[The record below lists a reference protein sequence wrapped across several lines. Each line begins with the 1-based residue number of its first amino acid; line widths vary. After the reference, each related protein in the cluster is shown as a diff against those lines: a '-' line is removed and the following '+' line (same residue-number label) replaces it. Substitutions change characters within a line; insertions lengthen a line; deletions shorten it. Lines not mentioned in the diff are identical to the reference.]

1 MKGNKKILV
10 IAILL
15 LLIAVSYGTYAIYKS
30 AFSGTATV
38 STAVWH
44 IEFSDGS
51 EILENNFNVVFEGTD
66 CHNNHVLDGK
76 IAPGATCEKTI
87 TLDADGTEVD
97 VEYTVSVDDSTITVT
112 PSTSTDD
119 ANDFTAS
126 LSPSTG
132 RILYSANDQTATLT
146 LSITWAGTDDSD
158 TDTINAAD
166 TALAGKT
173 LSVPVTLIAKQ
184 VPVTAS

>member
-38 STAVWH
+38 STAAWH
-44 IEFSDGS
+44 IAFSDGS
-51 EILENNFNVVFEGTD
+51 ENLEDSFNVVFEGTD
-66 CHNNHVLDGK
+66 CHNEHVLDGK
-76 IAPGATCEKTI
+76 IAPGATCTKTI
-87 TLDADGTEVD
+87 TLDASGTEVD
-97 VEYTVSVDDSTITVT
+97 VDYTVSVNDSNITVT
-112 PSTSTDD
+112 PSGSTSG
-119 ANDFTAS
+119 ANPFTAS
-126 LSPSTG
+126 LSPATG

-146 LSITWAGTDDSD
+146 LTIEWAGDDDSD
-158 TDTINAAD
+158 TDTINDAD
-166 TALAGKT
+166 TLLQGKT
-173 LSVPVTLIAKQ
+173 ISVPVTLIAKQ